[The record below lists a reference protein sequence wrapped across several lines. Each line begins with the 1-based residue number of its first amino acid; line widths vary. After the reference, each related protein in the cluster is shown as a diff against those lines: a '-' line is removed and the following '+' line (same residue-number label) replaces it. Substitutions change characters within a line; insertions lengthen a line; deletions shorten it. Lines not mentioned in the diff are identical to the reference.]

1 MRKIILFNQT
11 DNLYQHFKS
20 LKSDQFPTKII
31 CPSPTHSDVLRS
43 NLGIHSNDFQVIT
56 IAKFVKDELIA
67 LLDEAILENF
77 KGKADLKLLMATIF
91 KRLMPEHSFDAFD
104 LSFNLLTDLRS
115 FSVND
120 DVLESVLDQYNSDI
134 KRSVL
139 GMHKVLEQLGI
150 FDEHKSY
157 FTLAEKLRAGDLPIE
172 YPIEKRLVFYGFDFL
187 APSQVDLLKAY
198 AIRDEVLIP
207 VFEEVYS
214 SKTQMDWISWLGED
228 EVEVIDSKI
237 ESSGFNINLFP
248 KNYLSKV
255 LSHKLNKESDVV
267 LAEKSLSLENL
278 VQTSV
283 DKVSAKVKT
292 EFLTQELNYLVNLFD
307 TQESWSSEEVNQ
319 LVKTETEKY
328 LASNKF
334 SALKV
339 MQLFHAAYTDFS
351 ELNDEDC
358 KLDQFFLKI
367 IFEVVELNLPRVSML
382 TDNKAAKIHLFGLSE
397 IEMVSFSKDVYLCI
411 TSESGALNSSVT
423 PYIEGVEEYLAN
435 LGPLR
440 SSDLEVKISI
450 NKVRSFL
457 NKGNVNIL
465 LESGFISESLEWSSV
480 FTINGETY
488 KDQAS
493 DFILLPFT
501 DGSRYFEWPKLESPL
516 QTLRKSASRLQTYI
530 DCPKRYRFQYIEKLS
545 PNYDFEDKLTKLEL
559 GNIEHNVI
567 ESYVNKYNEYSYDDH
582 INVIK
587 EEIGQILH
595 QRKLDNLTMV
605 EVENEVIALTTPC
618 IQILCKIKSV
628 GKYQIRFEV
637 NLTEFSDADIS
648 GRIDCLITSEDETYI
663 LDFKRGSGSIPS
675 KKDVA
680 EFSKIQLWFYLN
692 YTPLSENITYGYI
705 NLSELD
711 KSQVY
716 STQVE
721 SNVVSEYFAI
731 KVHEAKGF
739 EDALKAYQDYEDS
752 LEQKILS
759 DITFAP
765 NPRNDQACMFC
776 DLNTVCSKGA
786 AL

>member
-20 LKSDQFPTKII
+20 LKSDEFPTKII

-43 NLGIHSNDFQVIT
+43 KLGIHSRDFQVIT

-67 LLDEAILENF
+67 LLDESILENF
-77 KGKADLKLLMATIF
+77 KGKAQLKLLMASIF
-91 KRLMPEHSFDAFD
+91 KRLMPNHNFDAFD

-120 DVLESVLDQYNSDI
+120 DVLESVLEQYNSDI
-134 KRSVL
+134 KRSVI
-139 GMHKVLEQLGI
+139 GMHKVLEQLDI

-207 VFEEVYS
+207 VFEEVYH

-228 EVEVIDSKI
+228 EVETID
-237 ESSGFNINLFP
+237 ENVQLGDLNISLFP

-255 LSHKLNKESDVV
+255 LNYKVSTESEVV
-267 LAEKSLSLENL
+267 LGEKSLSLENL
-278 VQTSV
+278 IQTSV

-292 EFLTQELNYLVNLFD
+292 EFLQEELHYYINLLEAKD
-307 TQESWSSEEVNQ
+307 DWSSEEIEN
-319 LVKTETEKY
+319 LLRAETEKC
-328 LASNKF
+328 LASQRF
-334 SALKV
+334 THLKV
-339 MQLFHAAYTDFS
+339 LQLIHEAYGDFRS
-351 ELNDEDC
+351 LNDDEVV
-358 KLDQFFLKI
+358 LDSFFLKVLL
-367 IFEVVELNLPRVSML
+367 EVVELNLPRVNML
-382 TDNKAAKIHLFGLSE
+382 TDNRDAKINLYSLSE
-397 IEMVSFSKDVYLCI
+397 IEMVDFEREVYLCI
-411 TSESGALNSSVT
+411 SSESNGLSSKVT

-440 SSDLEVKISI
+440 SSDLEVKLAI

-457 NKGNVNIL
+457 NKGNVNII
-465 LESGFISESLEWSSV
+465 LESGFLKESLEWSSL
-480 FTINGETY
+480 IDY
-488 KDQAS
+488 KERPE

-501 DGSRYFEWPKLESPL
+501 EGSQYFEWPNLDKPLEKI
-516 QTLRKSASRLQTYI
+516 RKSASRLQTYI

-567 ESYVNKYNEYSYDDH
+567 EAYVKKYDQYSFETH
-582 INVIK
+582 ISVIRD
-587 EEIGQILH
+587 EINMVLH
-595 QRKLDNLTMV
+595 ARELAHLTQV
-605 EVENEVIALTTPC
+605 EVENEVIALTAPC
-618 IQILCKIKSV
+618 IENLCKLKAQ
-628 GKYQIRFEV
+628 GRYDIRFEV
-637 NLTEFSDADIS
+637 NLTEFSEEDIS
-648 GRIDCLITSEDETYI
+648 GRIDCLITNDEETFI

-675 KKDVA
+675 KTEVA
-680 EFSKIQLWFYLN
+680 EFSKVQLWFYLN
-692 YTPLSENITYGYI
+692 YTPLNKNVTYGYI
-705 NLSELD
+705 NLSELE

-716 STQVE
+716 STQIDE
-721 SNVVSEYFAI
+721 NIIADIFAI

-739 EDALKAYQDYEDS
+739 TDALKAYQSFEEN
-752 LEQKILS
+752 LEKQILS

-765 NPRNDQACMFC
+765 KPRNDKACMYC
-776 DLNTVCSKGA
+776 DLSTVCSKGGV
-786 AL
+786 

>member
-20 LKSDQFPTKII
+20 LKSDQYPTKII

-43 NLGIHSNDFQVIT
+43 KLGGHSEDFQVIT
-56 IAKFVKDELIA
+56 IASFVKDELIV
-67 LLDEAILENF
+67 LLDETILENF
-77 KGKADLKLLMATIF
+77 KGKAELKLLMASIF

-139 GMHKVLEQLGI
+139 GMHKVLEELGI

-187 APSQVDLLKAY
+187 APSQIDLLKAY

-207 VFEEVYS
+207 VFEEVYKS
-214 SKTQMDWISWLGED
+214 RTQMDWISWLGED
-228 EVEVIDSKI
+228 DLETIDENI
-237 ESSGFNINLFP
+237 ELNQFDIGLFP

-255 LSHKLNKESDVV
+255 LSHSVKDNVHVV
-267 LAEKSLSLENL
+267 LGEKSLSLDHL
-278 VQTSV
+278 VQASV

-292 EFLTQELNYLVNLFD
+292 EFLHEELNYYVNIFSEQD
-307 TQESWSSEEVNQ
+307 SWSHTDIKNVFK
-319 LVKTETEKY
+319 VETEKC
-328 LASNKF
+328 LKNNKF
-334 SALKV
+334 THLKV
-339 MQLFHAAYTDFS
+339 LQLINQAYTDFY
-351 ELNDEDC
+351 ELNDESII
-358 KLDQFFLKI
+358 LDSFFMKI
-367 IFEVVELNLPRVSML
+367 LFEVVKLNLPRVNML
-382 TDNKAAKIHLFGLSE
+382 TDNKDAKINLYSLSE
-397 IEMVSFSKDVYLCI
+397 IEMVDFDKDVFLCV
-411 TSESGALNSSVT
+411 TSESNGLSSKVT

-440 SSDLEVKISI
+440 SSDLEVKIAI
-450 NKVRSFL
+450 NKVKSFL
-457 NKGNVNIL
+457 NKGKVKIL
-465 LESGFISESLEWSSV
+465 LENGFLKESLEWSSV
-480 FTINGETY
+480 LLRNGEAY
-488 KDQAS
+488 KDRDE

-501 DGSRYFEWPKLESPL
+501 EGKSYFEWPNLDKPLEKI
-516 QTLRKSASRLQTYI
+516 TKSASRLQTYI

-567 ESYVNKYNEYSYDDH
+567 EAYVKKYSQYSIETH
-582 INVIK
+582 ISVIK
-587 EEIGQILH
+587 DEIKKVLH
-595 QRKLDNLTMV
+595 QRELAHLSQV
-605 EVENEVIALTTPC
+605 EVENEVIALTAPC
-618 IQILCKIKSV
+618 IENLCKIKSL
-628 GKYQIRFEV
+628 GIYDIRFEV
-637 NLTEFSDADIS
+637 NLTEFSDANIS
-648 GRIDCLITSEDETYI
+648 GRIDCLITSEDQTLI

-675 KKDVA
+675 KTDVA
-680 EFSKIQLWFYLN
+680 DFSKIQLWFYLN
-692 YTPLSENITYGYI
+692 HTPLKESITYGYI
-705 NLSELD
+705 NLSELE

-716 STQVE
+716 ALDPNKNIIAET
-721 SNVVSEYFAI
+721 FGI
-731 KVHEAKGF
+731 KVHESKAF
-739 EDALKAYQDYEDS
+739 EDALKAYQVFEVS
-752 LEQKILS
+752 LEKQILS

-765 NPRNDQACMFC
+765 KPRNDQACMFC
-776 DLNTVCSKGA
+776 DLKTVCSKGG